1 MRKQNLAVTA
11 PAAPFPTVKL
21 AAASQETGP
30 MPVTPRPARE
40 LPRTGG
46 HRPAP
51 ARTRIHAPRRT
62 Y

>member
-1 MRKQNLAVTA
+1 MRKQNPAVTT

-30 MPVTPRPARE
+30 VPVTPRLVRE
-40 LPRTGG
+40 LPRTG
-46 HRPAP
+46 HRQAP